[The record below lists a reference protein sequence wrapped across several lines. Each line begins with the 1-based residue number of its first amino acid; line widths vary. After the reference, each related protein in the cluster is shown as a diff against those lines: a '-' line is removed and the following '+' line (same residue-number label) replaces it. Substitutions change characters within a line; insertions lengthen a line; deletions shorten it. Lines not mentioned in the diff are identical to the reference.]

1 MSHHLSG
8 PHLRSPM
15 DDARLDLTD
24 LFAFTVPGGRTALI
38 MNVNPIAPTGGT
50 AFHPD
55 AVYRINVD
63 TDGDDQAD
71 IAYSFTF
78 SEPADDGEQTL
89 TLHLATGAEARAHEA
104 AGTPLFTD
112 VPVSFG
118 RELSVT
124 EADGYKVSAGL
135 RSDPFFADLDGI
147 LADFT
152 WTGTDWG
159 ADKNVFGIS
168 LEVPDGAL
176 GDDPRIG
183 VWARVSLHTDGEL
196 KSVDRGA
203 HPSLT
208 AYFNADETKDTYNE
222 GEPADDVATYLEPW
236 KAVLAHT
243 GGYAT
248 RRGGR
253 GAADGAPGHP
263 PLRPQQAGR
272 LPQRPDP
279 DGRRHVGPAG
289 DDLGRQGH
297 LGPHRP
303 PRGPPAPLPVPGN
316 AALNRAGAQ
325 HLGPTWRS
333 MRATEALRATEM
345 FCAVRDWL
353 VAFHSTPTRSR
364 AAVRSPMMSEDE
376 LVKK

>member
-63 TDGDDQAD
+63 TDGDNQAD
-71 IAYSFTF
+71 IAFSFTF
-78 SEPADDGEQTL
+78 SDPAEDGEQTL
-89 TLHLATGAEARAHEA
+89 TLHRATGAEARIHEA

-147 LADFT
+147 VADFT

-159 ADKNVFGIS
+159 ADKNVFGIA

-176 GDDPRIG
+176 GDNPRIG

-203 HPSLT
+203 HPPSPRT
-208 AYFNADETKDTYNE
+208 STRTRQRTPTTRGNRRTTWRPTSNP
-222 GEPADDVATYLEPW
+222 GRPSSPTPAATPP
-236 KAVLAHT
+236 
-243 GGYAT
+243 T
-248 RRGGR
+248 RRKRPYGR
-253 GAADGAPGHP
+253 
-263 PLRPQQAGR
+263 
-272 LPQRPDP
+272 
-279 DGRRHVGPAG
+279 
-289 DDLGRQGH
+289 
-297 LGPHRP
+297 
-303 PRGPPAPLPVPGN
+303 
-316 AALNRAGAQ
+316 
-325 HLGPTWRS
+325 S
-333 MRATEALRATEM
+333 
-345 FCAVRDWL
+345 
-353 VAFHSTPTRSR
+353 SR
-364 AAVRSPMMSEDE
+364 TS
-376 LVKK
+376 